1 MMKQTFT
8 GIVGAATLAVT
19 ICLSQTFG
27 QTQTPNLTVDQ
38 LMEKYIA
45 ATGGRAAYNKIKTST
60 VKATLEIAPN
70 GLKGTFTALAKAPNL
85 ILITQN
91 IAGIGDIRQGYDGK
105 VGWSQD
111 PLSGLRTLDGPE
123 LATLA
128 REATFN
134 GPLRWKEMFKS
145 AQMVGVKQMDGMK
158 VYAIKL
164 TPAVGSPVTQYFD
177 VKTFLLVGEDTVQ
190 ESPQGSLPVHAV
202 MSDYRVVDG
211 IKEPFLIRQ
220 KLGPAADVTLKTTE
234 VKNNVDLDDAMF
246 AKPKSTESK

>member
-1 MMKQTFT
+1 MKQTFV
-8 GIVGAATLAVT
+8 GIAVT
-19 ICLSQTFG
+19 VAFAVQIGLSHSTVLA
-27 QTQTPNLTVDQ
+27 QTPSLTVDQ
-38 LMEKYIA
+38 VMEKYIA
-45 ATGGRAAYNKIKTST
+45 ATGGRTAYNKIKSST

-70 GLKGTFTALAKAPNL
+70 GLKGTFAASAKAPNL
-85 ILITQN
+85 ILITQT
-91 IAGIGDIRQGYDGK
+91 IDGIGEIRQGYDGK
-105 VGWSQD
+105 TGWSQD

-134 GPLRWKEMFKS
+134 GPLRWKELFKI
-145 AQMVGVKQMDGMK
+145 AQMLGVKQFEGTK

-164 TPAVGSPVTQYFD
+164 MPAVGNPVTQYFD

-190 ESPQGSLPVHAV
+190 ESPQGKLAVHAS
-202 MSDYRVVDG
+202 MSDYRLVDG

-234 VKNNVDLDDAMF
+234 VKNNVDLDDTIF
-246 AKPKSTESK
+246 AKPAATEAK